1 MKNGRRNHGA
11 EFKGK
16 VALEAIKG
24 LKTIGELASEF
35 QVHPSQIARWKKQ
48 APEELPGLFSGHRQ
62 KAARAD
68 EELRARLYEQ
78 IGRLQVELEW
88 LRKKCGV

>member
-11 EFKGK
+11 KFKAK

-35 QVHPSQIARWKKQ
+35 QVHPSQIARRKKQ
-48 APEELPGLFSGHRQ
+48 ALEELPGLFSGHRQ
-62 KAARAD
+62 KAAKAD

-78 IGRLQVELEW
+78 IGRLQIELGW
-88 LRKKCGV
+88 LKRKCGV